1 LKEKKDKRFDTRIS
15 EATYNNF
22 KKIMKYYKLN
32 KTDMIEKLI
41 NEEAECIEMENDK
54 ELKQI
59 IKGTYNLIKK
69 ERLSK
74 MKKFKIKIVNCNI
87 SEDIILDSEEYKNM
101 EDLLFS
107 INMIIMETKTLSFEE
122 DSDFYELRMLKEE
135 ITEKELKEIVENNTT
150 ITVAEKE
157 DRDYCVYITLG

>member
-1 LKEKKDKRFDTRIS
+1 MKDKRIDIRVS
-15 EATYNNF
+15 EITDNNL
-22 KKIMKYYKLN
+22 KKIMKYYNLK
-32 KTDMIEKLI
+32 KTEMIEKLI

-69 ERLSK
+69 ERMNK
-74 MKKFKIKIVNCNI
+74 MKKFKIIIVNCNI
-87 SEDIILDSEEYKNM
+87 SEDTILDSKEYENM
-101 EDLLFS
+101 EDLLFC

-122 DSDFYELRMLKEE
+122 DSDFYGLKMIKEE
-135 ITEKELKEIVENNTT
+135 ITEDELNYVIENDTT